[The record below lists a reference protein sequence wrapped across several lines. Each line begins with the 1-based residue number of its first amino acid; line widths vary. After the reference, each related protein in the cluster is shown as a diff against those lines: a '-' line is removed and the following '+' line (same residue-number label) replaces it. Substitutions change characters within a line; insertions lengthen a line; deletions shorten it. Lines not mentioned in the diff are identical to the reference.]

1 MCCINQQLE
10 RISIILSTFSRELA
24 FSWAGFRPAA
34 SGVRLSALQ
43 MFRIGGGP
51 VDSFPFTGCIDE
63 ILIARTPFSAD
74 QIQKLM
80 KDGLEKSGLLA
91 VGSSTNQ
98 LTVTW
103 GRIKSVR

>member
-1 MCCINQQLE
+1 MACWKKRE
-10 RISIILSTFSRELA
+10 RWVDNPQPMR
-24 FSWAGFRPAA
+24 
-34 SGVRLSALQ
+34 GV
-43 MFRIGGGP
+43 FRIGRGPGG
-51 VDSFPFTGCIDE
+51 SFPFTGCIDE

-80 KDGLEKSGLLA
+80 KDGLEKSALA

>member
-1 MCCINQQLE
+1 MECWKKRE
-10 RISIILSTFSRELA
+10 R
-24 FSWAGFRPAA
+24 WVPPPANE
-34 SGVRLSALQ
+34 GV
-43 MFRIGGGP
+43 FRIGGGP

-91 VGSSTNQ
+91 VGSSPN
-98 LTVTW
+98 
-103 GRIKSVR
+103 

>member
-1 MCCINQQLE
+1 MYVDGVLE
-10 RISIILSTFSRELA
+10 KERKM
-24 FSWAGFRPAA
+24 GGNPPANEE
-34 SGVRLSALQ
+34 V
-43 MFRIGGGP
+43 FRIGRGPGG
-51 VDSFPFTGCIDE
+51 SFPFTGCIDE

-80 KDGLEKSGLLA
+80 KDGLEKSALA

>member
-1 MCCINQQLE
+1 MACWKKRE
-10 RISIILSTFSRELA
+10 RWEGTP
-24 FSWAGFRPAA
+24 PANE
-34 SGVRLSALQ
+34 GV
-43 MFRIGGGP
+43 FRIGRGPGG
-51 VDSFPFTGCIDE
+51 SFPFTGCIDE

-80 KDGLEKSGLLA
+80 KDGLEKSALA

-98 LTVTW
+98 LTMTW